1 MAKTKATKQTRK
13 VHTDNSQMQEKL
25 KNKSE
30 AIRRA
35 LAKLGN
41 RAMPAE
47 IQDFIKTDFGVE
59 MTTKVISVYKS
70 KLVKKSGKKR
80 KPGRKPKE
88 AGAVIEPVSK
98 PAMHET
104 VPLKDMRTVKE
115 ISNRLGPAL
124 RILKYE
130 GLSSDDAVAW
140 VEDRLQALKYTE
152 FSDRLTDNGE
162 ELQRV
167 IAFAVD
173 AVWKNNGSQQ
183 DLATS
188 EAKLKAAVVA

>member
-1 MAKTKATKQTRK
+1 MAKTKATKQTHK
-13 VHTDNSQMQEKL
+13 AQAGNSQVQEKL
-25 KNKSE
+25 MNKSE
-30 AIRRA
+30 AIWRA
-35 LAKLGN
+35 LATLGN
-41 RAMPAE
+41 KAMPAE

-70 KLVKKSGKKR
+70 KLVKKSGKKS

-88 AGAVIEPVSK
+88 AGAVIEPILK
-98 PAMHET
+98 PAMHEAVTFKDTPT
-104 VPLKDMRTVKE
+104 VNE

-140 VEDRLQALKYTE
+140 VEDRLQTLKYTE

-173 AVWKNNGSQQ
+173 AVWKKTAPSK
-183 DLATS
+183 TW
-188 EAKLKAAVVA
+188 